1 MKRMVWQSLLL
12 AALFLAATLFGGQFQ
27 QDTFNIGNL
36 AGVDVKAA
44 EAAFQQTQSN
54 EDLVALVKALCWRH
68 QVAEDETVTQPL
80 MSYGQIM
87 MDRAKAEEM
96 DLEFV
101 DDPEHMLQVLDVL
114 RELGV
119 K

>member
-1 MKRMVWQSLLL
+1 MKRMLMQSLLL
-12 AALFLAATLFGGQFQ
+12 AVLFVAVTLFGGQFQ
-27 QDTFNIGNL
+27 QEVFDIGDL
-36 AGVDVKAA
+36 SGVDVKAA
-44 EAAFQQTQSN
+44 EAAFIQSQSN
-54 EDLVALVKALCWRH
+54 EDLVRLVKALCWRYRM
-68 QVAEDETVTQPL
+68 VEDETVIQPF
-80 MSYGQIM
+80 MTYGQIM
-87 MDRAKAEEM
+87 LDRAKAEEI